1 MAETLLLKLNAIS
14 VTGTSGWTSYKL
26 DETGVRASNIIN
38 RVTGLG
44 SNIDMEHSGATWIL
58 TASTGLVSADFWGV
72 EVGVWRNYNRVAN
85 GSVSTTTLIGSGLVA
100 GQQYRITF
108 AGAHNTAS
116 DVTITA
122 NGVSATYV
130 NPAQSTPISPTEPV
144 SLICTA
150 VDNGDG
156 RAKIDFT
163 FASTSGDI
171 RQTFIVLSDDVA
183 TLGTINDNNQ
193 VEIGQTCTWSPNFTP
208 TSATINGVAL
218 SGISASGFTV
228 PDYADGVS
236 LPDYGLATI
245 SATDGSTTTTTE
257 VRVFAK
263 SGWHYTRIT
272 DISNDSVGYLKH
284 YYPDL
289 ALFDAVTLL
298 NGNEFDPPV
307 VVNTVD
313 YDGRIAT
320 DYLGDQEIY
329 IRSNST
335 GIVTSKTISF
345 SSGTAPVMPADRTVT
360 VYEGAA
366 TLGTFPAASGTPP
379 ITYEIGGADAAL
391 FTINTATAKVDPV
404 GALTTGQSG
413 VVTVTPENSAGTG
426 DPQTINWSVI
436 AVPDVDRG
444 LTAIGLTAVGLTAT
458 GLTAVGL

>member
-1 MAETLLLKLNAIS
+1 MPETLLLKLNAIN
-14 VTGTSGWTSYKL
+14 VTGTAGWTSYKL
-26 DETGVRASNIIN
+26 DGTGTRAANIIN

-44 SNIDMEHSGATWIL
+44 SNIDMEHTGATWLL
-58 TASTGLVSADFWGV
+58 TASTGLISSDFWGV

-85 GSVSTTTLIGSGLVA
+85 GSASTTTLIGTGLVA

-122 NGVSATYV
+122 NGVSDTYV
-130 NPAQSTPISPTEPV
+130 NLLQSTPISPTEPI

-163 FASTSGDI
+163 FSSSSGDI

-193 VEIGQTCTWSPNFTP
+193 VDIGEACTWSPNFTP

-218 SGISASGFTV
+218 AAVSGSGFTM
-228 PDYADGVS
+228 PDYADGVE

-245 SATDGSTTTTTE
+245 SATDGSTTTTAE

-263 SGWHYTRIT
+263 SGWHYSRIT

-289 ALFDAVTLL
+289 ALLDTVTLQ
-298 NGNEFDPPV
+298 NGNQFDPTV

-313 YDGRIAT
+313 FDGRIAT
-320 DYLGDQEIY
+320 DYIGVQTLYHWSNATGAVTEITLDT
-329 IRSNST
+329 SGEPPEPSGGGSLTST
-335 GIVTSKTISF
+335 GLTS
-345 SSGTAPVMPADRTVT
+345 
-360 VYEGAA
+360 
-366 TLGTFPAASGTPP
+366 
-379 ITYEIGGADAAL
+379 
-391 FTINTATAKVDPV
+391 
-404 GALTTGQSG
+404 
-413 VVTVTPENSAGTG
+413 
-426 DPQTINWSVI
+426 
-436 AVPDVDRG
+436 
-444 LTAIGLTAVGLTAT
+444 IGLTARGLTSVGL
-458 GLTAVGL
+458 

>member
-1 MAETLLLKLNAIS
+1 MAEALLLKLNAIN
-14 VTGTSGWTSYKL
+14 VTGTTGWTSYKL
-26 DETGVRASNIIN
+26 DATGVRAANIIN

-44 SNIDMEHSGATWIL
+44 SNIDLEHTGAVWIG
-58 TASTGLVSADFWGV
+58 TANTNLVTTDFWGV

-100 GQQYRITF
+100 GRQYRVTF
-108 AGAHNTAS
+108 AGAHNTDSNA
-116 DVTITA
+116 TITA
-122 NGVSATYV
+122 NGVSATYA
-130 NPAQSTPISPTEPV
+130 NSAQSTPISPSEPV
-144 SLICTA
+144 SLICVA
-150 VDNGDG
+150 IDNGDG

-163 FASTSGDI
+163 FSSDAGDI

-183 TLGTINDNNQ
+183 TLGTVNSNNQ
-193 VEIGQTCTWSPNFTP
+193 VDIGQICTWTPNFTP
-208 TSATINGVAL
+208 TSASINGVAL
-218 SGISASGFTV
+218 TNVGAGGFTM
-228 PDYADGVS
+228 PDYADGVA

-245 SATDGSTTTTTE
+245 TATDGTTTTSID

-272 DISNDSVGYLKH
+272 DVSNDGDGYLKK

-289 ALFDAVTLL
+289 ALFDTVTLL

-329 IRSNST
+329 IRSNSA

-345 SSGTAPVMPADRTVT
+345 SSGP
-360 VYEGAA
+360 
-366 TLGTFPAASGTPP
+366 SG
-379 ITYEIGGADAAL
+379 E
-391 FTINTATAKVDPV
+391 
-404 GALTTGQSG
+404 
-413 VVTVTPENSAGTG
+413 
-426 DPQTINWSVI
+426 
-436 AVPDVDRG
+436 DRG
-444 LTAIGLTAVGLTAT
+444 LTATGLTAVGLTAT